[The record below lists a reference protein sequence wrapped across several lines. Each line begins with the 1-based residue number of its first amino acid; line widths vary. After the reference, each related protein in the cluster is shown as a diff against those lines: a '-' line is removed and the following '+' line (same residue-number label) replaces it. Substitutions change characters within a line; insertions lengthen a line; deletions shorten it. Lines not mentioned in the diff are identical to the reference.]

1 MVKFSYHIGGSL
13 TPNDP
18 SYICRPA
25 DESLNTAVAA
35 GQFCYVFNSRQMGK
49 SSLLAR
55 TQWQFLQQGYACTTL
70 DLTRI
75 GGEITT
81 PTQWYKGIIL
91 ELWRG
96 LKLRRELRLKE
107 WWQEADDIS
116 LLQHLSYFVEREIL
130 GKIKDQKIVIFI
142 DEIDSVISLKFPVDD
157 LFALIRFCYNQRSLN
172 PEFERLTFVLFGVAK
187 PTDLIQ
193 DRTRTP
199 FNIGH
204 GIELGG
210 LPLEG
215 AELLAQGLGDR
226 LADPQLLLQEIFR
239 WTGGQPFLTQKLCQ
253 LVSDGLNSA
262 AAVETCQQN
271 PVVWL
276 ENLVQDKIIERWD
289 AQDDPE
295 HLRTIR
301 DRLLHDDDNSGRL
314 LGLYQQILQGETVA
328 LGDIDDLSELLL
340 SGLVV
345 RQGDRFTVKN
355 PIYAAVFN
363 QDWVYHALQQLR
375 PYAQTLQRWLQSEK
389 SDNSRLL
396 RGQTLIDAQAWA
408 TGKRLSDE
416 DYQFLAA
423 SVEGDRQ
430 LQEQALEAAR
440 AGEVEARLKQEQHNT
455 KLQRTLLGLSSGAL
469 ILLSALSLTVAVQYR
484 QTIRSERRAQI
495 GRIEALVAAAKNAR
509 LSNEQLESMVNA
521 IAAKETLMALNKPE
535 ELTELSDEVDVA
547 LSAAI
552 YNTTEKNQLA
562 AHDAGVNIAQMSPD
576 GQLIATA
583 GRNGLVK
590 LWTAAGTLLTTL
602 ENHRQNSFDLAW
614 SNDSQTLW
622 TTSLDGQAIA
632 HNIQFDGSTEIR
644 VTTATT
650 ITEEKGIFS
659 VALSPDNEI
668 LVLGSIGK
676 LIGRSPTGEQLWQIP
691 LGRNLVWDLAFS
703 PDGQELWLPNANT
716 IKGFTRDG
724 EPLPDLLPADAHN
737 NLVFAIAFSPDGK
750 TIATGSS
757 DGVMKLWDR
766 QDGRLLATMPHDKRL
781 WGITFSPD
789 GQTIASSTDDGAI
802 ALWTTDGNQFDHIKA
817 HRATTRNT
825 TFSPDG
831 KLLISASRDG
841 TVKLWQWEHPLRTVL
856 QGHTD
861 NIRALAWHDGSQQL
875 ATGSSDQT
883 VKLWSLNG
891 RLQQQRNFGQGGLW
905 ALDFQPNTDNLA
917 ISSGAN
923 TYLLNFRENK
933 LDTFTSERPIVFSPQ
948 LRFSNDGQRL
958 FQASEQDIL
967 QWDLTNGKAT
977 MVQTLS
983 GHTGQI
989 QTMAI
994 AEDETIATG
1003 GDDQILRFWQAD
1015 GAPSQT
1021 ISDFD
1026 GGISGLAFVP
1036 KTAAIAS
1043 ITRNG
1048 TFQIWDTENG
1058 TVRHNFDRI
1067 RSSLEAIA
1075 VHPDGELFAVG
1086 GGDRYIELWTMA
1098 DRKPQ
1103 LLPLHQDAIFN
1114 LQFSP
1119 DGKYLASTSADN
1131 NAVIWQVE
1139 AIRNLDPFSYA
1150 CDWARD
1156 YILIT
1161 PNNPALC
1168 NS

>member
-25 DESLNTAVAA
+25 DDALNTAVAA

-55 TQWQFLQQGYACTTL
+55 TQWQLLQEGYACTTL

-96 LKLRRELRLKE
+96 LKLRRELNLKE

-130 GKIKDQKIVIFI
+130 GKIKDKKIVIFI

-157 LFALIRFCYNQRSLN
+157 LFALIRFCYNQRSLD

-193 DRTRTP
+193 DSTRTP
-199 FNIGH
+199 FNIGY

-215 AELLAQGLGDR
+215 SKLLAQGLGDR
-226 LADPQLLLQEIFR
+226 LSDPQLLLQEIFR

-253 LVSDGLNSA
+253 LVSDGLNAA

-276 ENLVQDKIIERWD
+276 ETLVREKIIESWD

-363 QDWVYHALQQLR
+363 QQWVYQTLQQLR
-375 PYAQTLQRWLQSEK
+375 PYAQTLQQWLRSEK
-389 SDNSRLL
+389 SDSSRLL
-396 RGQTLIDAQAWA
+396 RGQTLMDAQAWA

-430 LQEQALEAAR
+430 LREQALEAAR
-440 AGEVEARLKQEQHNT
+440 AGEVEARLKQEQRNT
-455 KLQRTLLGLSSGAL
+455 KLQRILLSLASGAL
-469 ILLSALSLTVAVQYR
+469 ILVSSLGLTVAVQYR
-484 QTIRSERRAQI
+484 QTLRSERRAQI
-495 GRIEALVAAAKNAR
+495 GRIKALVAAANSAR
-509 LSNEQLESMVNA
+509 LSNEQLESMTAA
-521 IAAKETLMALNKPE
+521 IAAKEILMALNKPE
-535 ELTELSDEVDVA
+535 ELTELRDEVDFA
-547 LSAAI
+547 LAAAI
-552 YNTTEKNQLA
+552 YNTSEKNQLA
-562 AHDAGVNIAQMSPD
+562 AHDAGVNIARMSPD
-576 GQLIATA
+576 GQLLATA

-602 ENHRQNSFDLAW
+602 ENHRQNSLDLAW

-622 TTSLDGQAIA
+622 TISLDGTAIA
-632 HNIQFDGSTEIR
+632 HKLKFDGSTEIS

-650 ITEEKGIFS
+650 ITADKGIFS
-659 VALSPDNEI
+659 LALSPDND
-668 LVLGSIGK
+668 LVVLGSIGQ
-676 LIGRSPTGEQLWQIP
+676 LIGRSPTGEALWQIP
-691 LGRNLVWDLAFS
+691 LGRNLVWDIAFS
-703 PDGQELWLPNANT
+703 PDGQELWIPNANT
-716 IKGFTRDG
+716 IKRFSRDG
-724 EPLPDLLPADAHN
+724 KPLPDLLPADAHDD
-737 NLVFAIAFSPDGK
+737 LVFAIAFSPDGQ
-750 TIATGSS
+750 TIATGSN
-757 DGVMKLWDR
+757 DGMMKLWAR
-766 QDGRLLATMPHDKRL
+766 QDGRLLATRPHDKRI
-781 WGITFSPD
+781 WSIAFSPD
-789 GQTIASSTDDGAI
+789 GQTIATATEDGAI
-802 ALWTTDGNQFDHIKA
+802 ALWTPAGQQFDHIPA
-817 HRATTRNT
+817 HRTTTRNIA
-825 TFSPDG
+825 FSPDG
-831 KLLISASRDG
+831 KLLMSASRDG
-841 TVKLWQWEHPLRTVL
+841 SVKFWQWQHPFRTVL
-856 QGHTD
+856 RGHTD
-861 NIRALAWHDGSQQL
+861 NVRALAWHDNSQQL

-883 VKLWSLNG
+883 IKLWSLEG
-891 RLQQQRNFGQGGLW
+891 RPQQQIDLGEGGIW

-917 ISSGAN
+917 ISSGAQIHLFN
-923 TYLLNFRENK
+923 LRENQ
-933 LDTFTSERPIVFSPQ
+933 LDTFSSARQGLFTTQ
-948 LRFSNDGQRL
+948 LRFTSDGQRL
-958 FQASEQDIL
+958 LQVSEQDIL
-967 QWDLTNGKAT
+967 LWDLTTDKAK

-989 QTMAI
+989 QAMAI
-994 AEDETIATG
+994 AQDGMIATG
-1003 GDDQILRFWQAD
+1003 GDDQTLRLWQMD
-1015 GAPSQT
+1015 GKPDQT

-1026 GGISGLAFVP
+1026 GGINGLEFVP

-1058 TVRHNFDRI
+1058 TVRHNFDRM

-1075 VHPDGELFAVG
+1075 VHPEGKLFAAG
-1086 GGDRYIELWTMA
+1086 GGDRSIELWTMA
-1098 DRKPQ
+1098 DQKPQ

-1119 DGKYLASTSADN
+1119 DRKYLASGSADG
-1131 NAVIWQVE
+1131 NAIIWNVD
-1139 AIRNLDPFSYA
+1139 AIRSLDPLTYA

-1161 PNNPALC
+1161 PDNPARC
-1168 NS
+1168 NN